1 MGDFKYNDII
11 CMQYPN
17 PEIEKDFPDRILR
30 EAQFAPFAALTGYD
44 EAIDETARQTDEKI
58 ELDEYEEQKINE
70 KLMYLINSDKPEIV
84 EITYFVRDKK
94 KQGGKYITKSG
105 YILKIREYEK
115 DIIMEDGVKIPI
127 NDICAINCHM
137 SDDE

>member
-11 CMQYPN
+11 YMQYPN
-17 PEIEKDFPDRILR
+17 PEIERDFPDRILR

-58 ELDEYEEQKINE
+58 ELDEYAAEKINE
-70 KLMYLINSDKPEIV
+70 KLMYLINSGKPEMV

-105 YILKIREYEK
+105 IVLKVGEYERY
-115 DIIMEDGVKIPI
+115 IILGDGCKIPI
-127 NDICAINCHM
+127 DDICAINCRM